1 MCIGTNDLIQY
12 TLAVDRTNEK
22 IADYYVPHHPAVLR
36 AISRVATAAIAADKP
51 LSVCGDMAGDET
63 LVPFL
68 VGVGIRKLS
77 MESRRIPRI
86 QQVIASVTAAA
97 SRRLAEDLLKFG
109 SVKEVESRLGLR
121 L

>member
-1 MCIGTNDLIQY
+1 
-12 TLAVDRTNEK
+12 
-22 IADYYVPHHPAVLR
+22 
-36 AISRVATAAIAADKP
+36 
-51 LSVCGDMAGDET
+51 
-63 LVPFL
+63 
-68 VGVGIRKLS
+68 